1 MKNKISRL
9 VVPFVLVYL
18 FWNTPIKIFSGYYSQ
33 SENIWKDIL
42 MQMFIPTN
50 MYLWYLEALFFDFVL
65 AYLLCKYTKKT
76 WMINTTSFAVYMAV
90 LFLERATAVTTLFGN
105 PLRYLLWFVFGMNLN
120 KYGKVAKNHLNRF
133 KWGGGT
139 APCGAL
145 DHWLLWTRIP
155 STFGL
160 ACKRF
165 IFGKCGNSNCVGD
178 L

>member
-9 VVPFVLVYL
+9 VVPFVFVYL
-18 FWNTPIKIFSGYYSQ
+18 FWNTPINFLDITVSQKIYG
-33 SENIWKDIL
+33 NIFL

-50 MYLWYLEALFFDFVL
+50 IYLWYLEALLFDFVL

-76 WMINTTSFAVYMAV
+76 LMINTTSFVVYMAV
-90 LFLERATAVTTLFGN
+90 LFLERATVVTTLFGN
-105 PLRYLLWFVFGMNLN
+105 PLRYLFWFVFGMNLN
-120 KYGKVAKNHLNRF
+120 KYGKVAKNHINRF
-133 KWGGGT
+133 KWGGT
-139 APCGAL
+139 APCSAL
-145 DHWLLWTRIP
+145 NHWLLWIRIL
-155 STFGL
+155 STFSL